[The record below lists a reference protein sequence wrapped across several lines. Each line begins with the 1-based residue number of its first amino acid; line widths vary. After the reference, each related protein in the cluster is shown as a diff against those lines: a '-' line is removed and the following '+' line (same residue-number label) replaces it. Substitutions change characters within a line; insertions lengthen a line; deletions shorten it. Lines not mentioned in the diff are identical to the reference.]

1 MGSKPSK
8 EVSGQVQLDR
18 LSDVVYFIRQGI
30 YYWRDLIV
38 MKAPYRWSA
47 QILLSSNRLKKVE
60 FWCESNLRED
70 AEQRCKAL
78 FGVTDV
84 RQMVREWS

>member
-1 MGSKPSK
+1 MGSQSRQK
-8 EVSGQVQLDR
+8 VSGQVQLDR
-18 LSDVVYFIRQGI
+18 LSDVVYFIRHGI

-84 RQMVREWS
+84 RQLLREWS

>member
-1 MGSKPSK
+1 MGSQFSK
-8 EVSGQVQLDR
+8 EVSRQVQLDR

-30 YYWRDLIV
+30 YNWCYLIV
-38 MKAPYRWSA
+38 METKWSA

-60 FWCESNLRED
+60 FFCVSNLRED

-78 FGVTDV
+78 YGVSDV
-84 RQMVREWS
+84 RQLTRIWN

>member
-1 MGSKPSK
+1 MGSQLGK

-18 LSDVVYFIRQGI
+18 LSDAVCFIRQGI

-38 MKAPYRWSA
+38 KKAPYKWSA
-47 QILLSSNRLKKVE
+47 QILLDSNRLKKVE
-60 FWCESNLRED
+60 FWCESNLKQD
-70 AEQRCKAL
+70 AEQRCRSL

-84 RQMVREWS
+84 RQLLREWN

>member
-1 MGSKPSK
+1 MGSQSRKK
-8 EVSGQVQLDR
+8 VSGQVQLDR
-18 LSDVVYFIRQGI
+18 LSDVVYFFRQGF
-30 YYWRDLIV
+30 YYWRDIIV

-47 QILLSSNRLKKVE
+47 QILLDSNRLKKVE
-60 FWCESNLRED
+60 FWCESNLKQD

-84 RQMVREWS
+84 RQMIREWS

>member
-1 MGSKPSK
+1 MGSYLSK
-8 EVSGQVQLDR
+8 EVSRQVWIDR
-18 LSDVVYFIRQGI
+18 LSDVVYFFRQGFH
-30 YYWRDLIV
+30 YWRDLIV
-38 MKAPYRWSA
+38 MKAPYKWSA

-60 FWCESNLRED
+60 FFCESNLRED

-84 RQMVREWS
+84 RQMLREWN

>member
-1 MGSKPSK
+1 MGSQPRQK
-8 EVSGQVQLDR
+8 VSGQVQLNR
-18 LSDVVYFIRQGI
+18 LPDVVCFFRQGI
-30 YYWRDLIV
+30 YYWRDIII
-38 MKAPYRWSA
+38 MKAPYKWSA
-47 QILLSSNRLKKVE
+47 QILLDSNRLMKVE
-60 FWCESNLRED
+60 FFCESNLKQD

>member
-1 MGSKPSK
+1 MGSQLGK

-18 LSDVVYFIRQGI
+18 LSDAVCFIRQGI

-38 MKAPYRWSA
+38 MKAPYKWSA
-47 QILLSSNRLKKVE
+47 QILLDSNRLKKVE
-60 FWCESNLRED
+60 FWCESNLKQD
-70 AEQRCKAL
+70 AEQRCRSL

-84 RQMVREWS
+84 RQLIREWS

>member
-1 MGSKPSK
+1 MGSQLGK

-18 LSDVVYFIRQGI
+18 LSDVVYFLRQGF
-30 YYWRDLIV
+30 YYWRDIIV

-47 QILLSSNRLKKVE
+47 QILLDSNRLKKVE
-60 FWCESNLRED
+60 FWCESNLKED

-84 RQMVREWS
+84 RQMIREWS

>member
-1 MGSKPSK
+1 MGSQPRK

-18 LSDVVYFIRQGI
+18 LSDVVCFIRQGI

-47 QILLSSNRLKKVE
+47 QILLDSNRLKKVE
-60 FWCESNLRED
+60 FWCESNLKED

-84 RQMVREWS
+84 RQMIREWS

>member
-1 MGSKPSK
+1 MGSQPSK

-18 LSDVVYFIRQGI
+18 LSDVVYFFRQGFH
-30 YYWRDLIV
+30 YWRDLIV
-38 MKAPYRWSA
+38 MKAPYKWSA

-60 FWCESNLRED
+60 FFCESNLRED

-84 RQMVREWS
+84 RQMLREWN

>member
-1 MGSKPSK
+1 MDGLS
-8 EVSGQVQLDR
+8 SGL
-18 LSDVVYFIRQGI
+18 YFVRQGI

-70 AEQRCKAL
+70 AEQRCRSL

-84 RQMVREWS
+84 RQLKRE

>member
-1 MGSKPSK
+1 MGSQPRK

-18 LSDVVYFIRQGI
+18 LSDVVCFIRQGI
-30 YYWRDLIV
+30 YYWRDLII
-38 MKAPYRWSA
+38 MKSPYKWSA

-60 FWCESNLRED
+60 FFCDSNLKED

>member
-1 MGSKPSK
+1 MGSQSSK

-30 YYWRDLIV
+30 YYWRDLII
-38 MKAPYRWSA
+38 MKSPYKWSA

-60 FWCESNLRED
+60 FFCDSNLKED

>member
-1 MGSKPSK
+1 MGSQSRQK
-8 EVSGQVQLDR
+8 VSGQVHLDR
-18 LSDVVYFIRQGI
+18 LSDVVYFLRQGF
-30 YYWRDLIV
+30 YYWRDIIV

-47 QILLSSNRLKKVE
+47 QILLDSNRLKKVE
-60 FWCESNLRED
+60 FWCESNLKED

-84 RQMVREWS
+84 RQMIREWS

>member
-1 MGSKPSK
+1 MGSQSRQK
-8 EVSGQVQLDR
+8 VSGQVQLDR
-18 LSDVVYFIRQGI
+18 LSDVVYFLRQGF
-30 YYWRDLIV
+30 YYWRDIIV

-47 QILLSSNRLKKVE
+47 QILLDSNRLKKVE
-60 FWCESNLRED
+60 FWCESNLKED

-84 RQMVREWS
+84 RQMIREWS

>member
-18 LSDVVYFIRQGI
+18 LSDVVYFLRQGF
-30 YYWRDLIV
+30 YYWRDIIV
-38 MKAPYRWSA
+38 MKAPYKWSA
-47 QILLSSNRLKKVE
+47 QILLDSNRLKKVE
-60 FWCESNLRED
+60 FLCESNLKQD
-70 AEQRCKAL
+70 AEQRCRSL

-84 RQMVREWS
+84 RQLLREWN

>member
-1 MGSKPSK
+1 MGSQLGK

-18 LSDVVYFIRQGI
+18 LSDAVCFIRQGI

-38 MKAPYRWSA
+38 MKAPYKWSA
-47 QILLSSNRLKKVE
+47 QILLDSNRLKKVE
-60 FWCESNLRED
+60 FWCESNLKQD
-70 AEQRCKAL
+70 AEQRCRSL

-84 RQMVREWS
+84 RQLLREWN

>member
-1 MGSKPSK
+1 
-8 EVSGQVQLDR
+8 
-18 LSDVVYFIRQGI
+18 
-30 YYWRDLIV
+30 

-47 QILLSSNRLKKVE
+47 QILLDSNRLKKVE
-60 FWCESNLRED
+60 FWCESNLKED

-84 RQMVREWS
+84 RQMIRERS